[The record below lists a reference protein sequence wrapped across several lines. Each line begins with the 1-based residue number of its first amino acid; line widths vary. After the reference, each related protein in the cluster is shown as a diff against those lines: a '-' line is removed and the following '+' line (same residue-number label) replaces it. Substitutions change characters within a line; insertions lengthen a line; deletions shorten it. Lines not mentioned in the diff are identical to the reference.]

1 MKKVLSFIV
10 HILLIF
16 CLLGCEERPKTT
28 MFEEY
33 TKWVSEDENLILYSY
48 LYAHPGYGRININGE
63 YVLMNW
69 GFGIRNQMY
78 YSFYNPNPDSDLLYI
93 GVAFKNFKKDAYRTD
108 KTKFFIEH
116 LVPHNIELDDK
127 WENWSSTM
135 TKYPLNE
142 DELDAKYFLMDTMYC
157 FANETYGLK
166 FEYYERTYPYQGEI
180 HKHYDNSYYTFRFFG
195 EYYNKDL
202 VLAFLDNSTFK
213 IEYFYNGRGIGST
226 GKYYSKQGCVDLYFE
241 SDILFG
247 LEGQTITLDVKPAN

>member
-1 MKKVLSFIV
+1 MTNPKR
-10 HILLIF
+10 IF
-16 CLLGCEERPKTT
+16 EK
-28 MFEEY
+28 Y
-33 TKWVSEDENLILYSY
+33 TKWVSDDENLILYSY
-48 LYAHPGYGRININGE
+48 LTQFHGYAKIRINNE
-63 YVLMNW
+63 YVLTAWDFEYTSDNVFYLMLYEY
-69 GFGIRNQMY
+69 IDDSY
-78 YSFYNPNPDSDLLYI
+78 YHQIYFFDHINDSTTDSFTVDFYLSH
-93 GVAFKNFKKDAYRTD
+93 DA
-108 KTKFFIEH
+108 
-116 LVPHNIELDDK
+116 ELSDK

-135 TKYPLNE
+135 TKYPL
-142 DELDAKYFLMDTMYC
+142 DEYDMDAKYFLIDTMYC

-166 FEYYERTYPYQGEI
+166 FEYYNPTYDFKGET

-195 EYYNKDL
+195 EYNNKDL